1 MNFLHDK
8 FISFKN
14 SEAEMRRDEK
24 KGKKEKS
31 IFKSDKD
38 KVKEGSRR
46 KTNGV
51 AILHSLLH
59 FLKKKKKKK
68 ITKMKKKMYN

>member
-1 MNFLHDK
+1 MK
-8 FISFKN
+8 
-14 SEAEMRRDEK
+14 RRERK
-24 KGKKEKS
+24 KKKS

-51 AILHSLLH
+51 AIMHSSLH
-59 FLKKKKKKK
+59 FLRTRPKMAFCLCISKEKKN
-68 ITKMKKKMYN
+68 IHRA